1 MSSLATVIIF
11 GKDSPKIFSDFIFD
25 IFSTIFGFWI
35 PGKITCIF
43 DGFIPTLI
51 ANFFVKFELAI
62 IKSALSVLLISLL
75 FNDEPIS

>member
-11 GKDSPKIFSDFIFD
+11 GNDSPKIFSAFIFD
-25 IFSTIFGFWI
+25 MFSTIFGFCI

-51 ANFFVKFELAI
+51 ANLFVKFELAI
-62 IKSALSVLLISLL
+62 IKSALSVLVITLL
-75 FNDEPIS
+75 FNDEPTS